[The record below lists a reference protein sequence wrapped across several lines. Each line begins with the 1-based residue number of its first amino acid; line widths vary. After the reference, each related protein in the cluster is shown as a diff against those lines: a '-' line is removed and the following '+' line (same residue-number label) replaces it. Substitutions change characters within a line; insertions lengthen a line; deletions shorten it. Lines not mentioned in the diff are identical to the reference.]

1 MSAALSITA
10 SGIGKRHGRTWIWRN
25 VELEVQAGETL
36 ALLGANGSG
45 KSSLLRVLC
54 GFDAASE
61 GHIDWH
67 IGPDASSREA
77 LPGHIGYCAPDQ
89 DLILE
94 LTVREQVD
102 FHRSCR
108 VSDPALDTMRVID
121 LALLEGKEN
130 RRVGELSS
138 GMRQRLALT
147 LAFTTP
153 SSGLFLDEPTSHLD
167 KAGRDWYHRLT
178 EEHRHDRTLIV
189 ASNHNDAEVPSGAR
203 NLTLG
208 LPG

>member
-89 DLILE
+89 DRILE

-108 VSDPALDTMRVID
+108 VSDPAMDTVRVINMD
-121 LALLEGKEN
+121 FLECNDK
-130 RRVGELSS
+130 RR
-138 GMRQRLALT
+138 
-147 LAFTTP
+147 
-153 SSGLFLDEPTSHLD
+153 
-167 KAGRDWYHRLT
+167 
-178 EEHRHDRTLIV
+178 
-189 ASNHNDAEVPSGAR
+189 
-203 NLTLG
+203 
-208 LPG
+208 